1 MCLFGYQFVTSIFS
15 CVMPVGV
22 EGISRLVTVPFRATQ
37 LGLSLI
43 VIFLNI
49 KEHFELKPV
58 LKVLYYIGF

>member
-1 MCLFGYQFVTSIFS
+1 
-15 CVMPVGV
+15 MPVGV